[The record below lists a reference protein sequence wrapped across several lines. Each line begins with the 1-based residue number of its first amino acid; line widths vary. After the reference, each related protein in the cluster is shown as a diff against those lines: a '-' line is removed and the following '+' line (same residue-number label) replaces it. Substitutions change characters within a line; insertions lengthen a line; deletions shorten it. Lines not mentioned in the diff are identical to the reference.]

1 MPKVSAGLLMID
13 PEGRFLLAHP
23 GGPYFTRRDLG
34 VWSIP
39 KGLVE
44 PGEELLSA
52 AKREFA
58 EEIGFSPEPTE
69 LFALGSVR
77 QSGGKVVHAWAFRGV
92 WDPKQLRSNLME
104 IEWPPR
110 SGKMA
115 SFPEV
120 DQARFF
126 DLEEAEEK
134 IVAAQTPLLR
144 RAASWFGKL
153 PPHRDRDEGP
163 GSR

>member
-1 MPKVSAGLLMID
+1 MVD

-23 GGPYFTRRDLG
+23 GGPYFARRDAG

-58 EEIGFSPEPTE
+58 EELGFSPETPD
-69 LFALGSVR
+69 LFALGSIK
-77 QSGGKVVHAWAFRGV
+77 QSGGKIVHAWAFRGV
-92 WDPKQLRSNLME
+92 WDPARLNSNRME
-104 IEWPPR
+104 IEWPPH
-110 SGKMA
+110 SGKRA

-120 DQARFF
+120 DQAGFF
-126 DLEEAEEK
+126 ELAVAEQK
-134 IVAAQTPLLR
+134 IVLAQCPLLR

-153 PPHRDRDEGP
+153 PADEP
-163 GSR
+163 R

>member
-1 MPKVSAGLLMID
+1 VPKVSAGLLMVD

-23 GGPYFTRRDLG
+23 GGPYFARRDAG

-58 EEIGFSPEPTE
+58 EELGFSPETRD
-69 LFALGSVR
+69 LFALGSIK

-92 WDPKQLRSNLME
+92 WDPALLNSNHME
-104 IEWPPR
+104 IEWPPH
-110 SGKMA
+110 SGKRA

-120 DQARFF
+120 DQAGFF
-126 DLEEAEEK
+126 ELAEAERK
-134 IVAAQTPLLR
+134 IVLAQCPLLR

-153 PPHRDRDEGP
+153 PADAPL
-163 GSR
+163 

>member
-1 MPKVSAGLLMID
+1 MPKVSAGLLMVD

-23 GGPYFTRRDLG
+23 GGPYFTRRDAG

-52 AKREFA
+52 ARREFN
-58 EEIGFSPEPTE
+58 EELGFSPDPSTD
-69 LFALGSVR
+69 LFALGSIR

-92 WDPKQLRSNLME
+92 WDPKLLRSNLME
-104 IEWPPR
+104 MEWPPR
-110 SGKMA
+110 SGRLA

-120 DQARFF
+120 DQANFF
-126 DLEEAEEK
+126 ELSVAEEK
-134 IVAAQTPLLR
+134 IVAAQCPLLR
-144 RAASWFGKL
+144 RAASWFGKVPL
-153 PPHRDRDEGP
+153 TGLEPGP
-163 GSR
+163 LGR